1 MSQLIDYTTVKSTR
15 AMFAAHLLNA
25 RILVSD
31 TKLIAEEA
39 FKRFGERT
47 EAAALKVFKEA
58 NDTLTVARRHGL
70 TCGSPI
76 GVAPDGKPYGVVG
89 GRVMFISHF
98 ERDRSWL

>member
-70 TCGSPI
+70 TCGAPI
-76 GVAPDGKPYGVVG
+76 GSHNGNEYGVIRGQVT
-89 GRVMFISHF
+89 FLKHF
-98 ERDRSWL
+98 ERDRSFL